1 MSAEF
6 DLVIIGAGAAGVGAA
21 RRLAGENFSVLALE
35 AAPRVGGRVFTTQI
49 KDMHL
54 DFGAEWLHS
63 AARNPWTDMAGRL
76 GFALDRR
83 RANWWMQYKNLGF
96 SVEEQAAAGAAY
108 AAWSEALAGA
118 PGDCAAKVLAPESAW
133 SGYIRAIAGYVSGA
147 ELEAMSARDYA
158 AYDEAS
164 TSDNW
169 RIFEGFGALTAAA
182 WPEKIPLRLA
192 TAVTSVTLPPG
203 GVALSTRAG
212 RIFARTV
219 VCTVSTDVL
228 AGVSIRWPRE
238 FAPWREA
245 AAHLPLGRN
254 EKLFFEILD
263 DRCFEADTHLIG
275 DPRDPATAAYDIRP
289 FGRPVIE
296 CFLGGASALAMERD
310 GPASAFSNA
319 LDALVRLF
327 GADVRRALR
336 PLVATHWGRDP
347 RIGGA
352 YSYALPGCAGSREKL
367 ARPFEDRF
375 FFAGEAT
382 DPRDFTAAHGAYA
395 SGWRAAEEALA
406 ALARRR

>member
-1 MSAEF
+1 MSADF

-21 RRLAGENFSVLALE
+21 RRLAGEKLSVLALE
-35 AAPRVGGRVFTTQI
+35 AAPRVGGRMFTTRI
-49 KDMHL
+49 GGLNL

-63 AARNPWTDMAGRL
+63 AQRNPWTELAGRL

-96 SVEEQAAAGAAY
+96 SVEDQEAAGAAY

-118 PGDCAAKVLAPESAW
+118 PEDCAAKALSETEW
-133 SGYIRAIAGYVSGA
+133 SGYIRAVASYVSGA
-147 ELEAMSARDYA
+147 ELENMSARDYA

-169 RIFEGFGALTAAA
+169 RVFEGFGALAAAA

-192 TAVTSVTLPPG
+192 TPITSVTLPPG

-212 RIFARTV
+212 KIFARAV
-219 VCTVSTDVL
+219 ICTVSTDVL
-228 AGVSIRWPRE
+228 AGESIRWPRE
-238 FAPWREA
+238 LRPWREA
-245 AAHLPLGRN
+245 AADLPLGRN

-263 DRCFEADTHLIG
+263 DRFFEPDTHLIG
-275 DPRDPATAAYDIRP
+275 DPRDPATAAFDIRP
-289 FGRPVIE
+289 FGQPVIE
-296 CFLGGASALAMERD
+296 CFLGGAGALAMERD
-310 GPASAFSNA
+310 GPASAFSTA
-319 LDALVRLF
+319 LDALARLF
-327 GADVRRALR
+327 GAEVRRALR
-336 PLVATHWGRDP
+336 PLAATHWGRDP

-352 YSYALPGCAGSREKL
+352 YSYALPGHAAARENL
-367 ARPFEDRF
+367 ARPFENRI

-382 DPRDFTAAHGAYA
+382 DPKDFTAAHGAYA
-395 SGWRAAEEALA
+395 SGGRAAEEALA